1 MKTVLK
7 ALLWALI
14 AATVGLVGW
23 AILTNGSDAAISVI
37 LYWGYG
43 LLALAIVGVLC
54 AALIDT
60 ITHPS
65 GLKKTLIAVVAV
77 AAVVGTVLGLV
88 LSHEPVAVANS
99 AGGSFTDAF
108 ELRISEMGIYVT
120 YVVAVLAVAV
130 VAYDLVS
137 GLVRKVLK

>member
-54 AALIDT
+54 AALIDNCA
-60 ITHPS
+60 H
-65 GLKKTLIAVVAV
+65 
-77 AAVVGTVLGLV
+77 
-88 LSHEPVAVANS
+88 
-99 AGGSFTDAF
+99 
-108 ELRISEMGIYVT
+108 
-120 YVVAVLAVAV
+120 
-130 VAYDLVS
+130 
-137 GLVRKVLK
+137 